1 MPRTLAAVGA
11 SRGLALGRA
20 RVREPQGLQV
30 EARSIADSEIASEI
44 ARLHAAFAA
53 THAELEATRTRLPL
67 EVVEELG
74 ELLDV
79 HALILGDPELVQG
92 LDDMIR
98 IGRYEAAYAL
108 RLQRDRLAA
117 VFNQIDDPYLRSR
130 REDFDHVIGRIHAH
144 LRRDTATVDGVAG
157 EVLVCESVSPQEIA
171 QLADRGVVAVVTV
184 AGSALSHS
192 AILARSMHLPMLVG
206 ATQALRAI
214 NDGDMLMVNGATGEL
229 VVDPAPQD
237 LRRFQSLRTAD
248 ARERRA
254 LSRLRGAATRTLDG
268 VDIGLSANAESPAD
282 VAEAHALGAG
292 GIGLYRT
299 EFLFLQ
305 RPALPTEDEQF
316 IAYRDL
322 VLAMGGRPVTIR
334 TLDLGADKAHDSAL
348 PLPDE
353 ANPALGLRGLRLS
366 LARGELFRTQLRAI
380 LRASAY
386 GPVRILL
393 PMVGWI
399 EEIRAARAVLDDCR
413 RELQAQGHAPADD
426 IRLGGM
432 IEVPS
437 AALTVDLLAREL
449 DFFAIGTN
457 DLLQYLLATD
467 RDNDAVAE
475 LYSPL
480 HPAVIRLLHQVL
492 QACRAAGRPVSVC
505 GELAGDPRYTR
516 LLLALGLTEFSLH
529 PSTLLEVRR
538 AVRESDLK
546 HLRRRTAALLRAGDR
561 AALERLVERL
571 G

>member
-305 RPALPTEDEQF
+305 RSALPTEDEQF

>member
-348 PLPDE
+348 PLPEE

>member
-1 MPRTLAAVGA
+1 MPRALAAVGA

-20 RVREPQGLQV
+20 RVQEPQGLQV

-254 LSRLRGAATRTLDG
+254 LSRLRGAATRTIDG

-348 PLPDE
+348 PLPEE